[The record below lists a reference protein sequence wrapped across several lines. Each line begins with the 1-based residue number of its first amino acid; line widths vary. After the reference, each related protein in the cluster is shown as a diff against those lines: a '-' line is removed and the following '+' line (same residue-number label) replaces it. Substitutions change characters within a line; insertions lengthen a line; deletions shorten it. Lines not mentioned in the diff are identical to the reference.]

1 MQSKSKYYPRVDT
14 YTIRKYF
21 LEPMGITPGAG
32 RLSQIEYDV
41 VLARVN
47 KMIAH
52 DEDSKINTE

>member
-21 LEPMGITPGAG
+21 LDPMGFTPGAG

-41 VLARVN
+41 VLAKVN
-47 KMIAH
+47 AMVTH
-52 DEDSKINTE
+52 DDESKKDTE